1 MDDAVKQGKFKSW
14 KPGELPVPKRNRY
27 LGTAYTSYSPNV
39 QKKKGAIYN
48 KFYGTDQETHAD
60 LMRKLYYDASPKDKR
75 EIMKYLKKDYE
86 NDWISDEDWFDF
98 DTDMRKDYL
107 NFLRNL
113 ENGNELKN
121 YFPSSDFAD

>member
-1 MDDAVKQGKFKSW
+1 
-14 KPGELPVPKRNRY
+14 
-27 LGTAYTSYSPNV
+27 
-39 QKKKGAIYN
+39 
-48 KFYGTDQETHAD
+48 
-60 LMRKLYYDASPKDKR
+60 MRKLYYDASPKDKR